1 MKRPLP
7 SAARWP
13 LRVYR
18 TLFLAVFA
26 VMLPRL
32 VLRIRRRGQYRD
44 RFGERFGLF
53 SKEVRAHLGE
63 GGWIWIHAVSV
74 GEMMMALK
82 LVRAIRAE
90 QPQARVLLSTTT
102 STGMAVAAKTLAE
115 ATEETRAY
123 QALIYYP
130 VDFAPIVRRV
140 LALVRPAQ
148 LVLVDKEL
156 WPNMIAECY
165 RRGVPVSIVNA
176 RLSARS
182 GRRFLKWRRWVGPF
196 FTMLEQVCLQ
206 EPEDRSVWR
215 QLGVKEEALHWT
227 GSLKFD
233 SSSAF
238 TGEEPPR
245 VALFRGLLKGM
256 GGEWTDPSRFV
267 MLGGSTFPGEEAMLT
282 RVYLKLRA
290 SYPQLRLVLA
300 PRHVERTAEVER
312 ELLSLGVRWTRR
324 RQLGSGDGMEAV
336 SDGADLLLID
346 TTGELA
352 DWYYLANACVIGK
365 SFRLSPTGEGG
376 QNPVEA
382 IEAGCPVIC
391 GPAMGN
397 FAALITALEGVDGIR
412 AVADEAELLAQWE
425 ALLQAPQTGKSLVER
440 ARGVLAPHQG
450 ATERI
455 ARRILDGF
463 AA

>member
-1 MKRPLP
+1 
-7 SAARWP
+7 
-13 LRVYR
+13 
-18 TLFLAVFA
+18 
-26 VMLPRL
+26 MLPRL

-53 SKEVRAHLGE
+53 SKEARARLE
-63 GGWIWIHAVSV
+63 KGGWIWIHAVSV

-102 STGMAVAAKTLAE
+102 STGMAVAVKALAGE
-115 ATEETRAY
+115 TEEVQAH

-206 EPEDRSVWR
+206 EPQDRPVWR

-238 TGEEPPR
+238 NGEESPR
-245 VALFRGLLKGM
+245 VALFRGLLRGM
-256 GGEWTDPSRFV
+256 GEQWAAPSRFV

-290 SYPQLRLVLA
+290 RYPQLRLVLA

-312 ELLSLGVRWTRR
+312 ELHSLGVRWARR
-324 RQLGSGDGMEAV
+324 RQLEGDGAAADDANG

-352 DWYYLANACVIGK
+352 DWYYLADACVIGK

-382 IEAGCPVIC
+382 IEAGCPVLC

-397 FAALITALEGVDGIR
+397 FAALMAALEGVDGVR
-412 AVADEAELLAQWE
+412 VVADEAELLAQWE
-425 ALLQAPQTGKSLVER
+425 ALLKAPQTGKSLVER
-440 ARGVLAPHQG
+440 ARSVLAPHQG

-455 ARRILDGF
+455 ARRILC
-463 AA
+463 